1 MELRDYVDQFRAAG
15 AEMLALHCEGSV
27 EGTEK
32 FARRRNLG
40 FPLGNDGELEVVS
53 HYSVTSTYLIG
64 PDGVIRARRLDRVHD
79 RVSGATIL
87 AAVQDLNSEGR

>member
-1 MELRDYVDQFRAAG
+1 
-15 AEMLALHCEGSV
+15 
-27 EGTEK
+27 
-32 FARRRNLG
+32 
-40 FPLGNDGELEVVS
+40 
-53 HYSVTSTYLIG
+53 VTSTYLIG